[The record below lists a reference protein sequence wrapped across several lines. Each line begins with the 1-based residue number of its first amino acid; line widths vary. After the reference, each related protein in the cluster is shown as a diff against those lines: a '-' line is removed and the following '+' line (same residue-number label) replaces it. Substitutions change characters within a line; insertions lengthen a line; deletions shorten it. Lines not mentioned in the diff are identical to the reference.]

1 MNEKFI
7 KLFEKSNMTKAE
19 FCRVIGLKKQN
30 ANVYFNNK
38 SEMKISTFE
47 KFKNNYTKSL
57 RN

>member
-7 KLFEKSNMTKAE
+7 QLFEKSNMTKAE

-38 SEMKISTFE
+38 SEMKNSTFE
-47 KFKNNYTKSL
+47 KFKNNYLFYL

>member
-7 KLFEKSNMTKAE
+7 QLFEKSNMTKAE

-47 KFKNNYTKSL
+47 KFKNNYLNNK
-57 RN
+57 

>member
-7 KLFEKSNMTKAE
+7 QLFEKSNMTKAE

-47 KFKNNYTKSL
+47 KFKNNYL
-57 RN
+57 RNKI